1 MRLSIFMPVMAV
13 SLLVSACGSSKE
25 DNQVTETRMDDLDSL
40 EGTISDDMINTDQ
53 STDEPPLEAAPA
65 GTEPAKAPAQ
75 DNATAGSEPTEK
87 SAASSTT
94 TATTS
99 ETQ

>member
-75 DNATAGSEPTEK
+75 DKATTGSEPTEK